1 MIAEFC
7 REDVRSAGAGAM
19 THQALALI
27 DIATGRNGL
36 GLAEDRIG
44 QALLRARD
52 RNRRRTDEQGR
63 EADEEASAR

>member
-1 MIAEFC
+1 
-7 REDVRSAGAGAM
+7 M